1 MGRFWKAGIL
11 AIGALG
17 LAAMPMRAETDVALS
32 GYAAFTPNT
41 TASNVVQHP
50 ASQGGYLIELRHI
63 SNPIEGFKINY
74 GFNRANQRYST
85 LGTCTANCTSQT
97 VSVPADAHEVTAEWL
112 VSLHVLNV
120 RPFAFAG
127 GGVLVNVPQ
136 GGTLRTTVCGT
147 ACTTSNVIATT
158 RKDTKGLFTYGA
170 GLDFSV
176 LPHVGLRFQYRG
188 RVSKAPDLVNAFSST
203 NKFARTS
210 EPVFGVFLS
219 F

>member
-1 MGRFWKAGIL
+1 MGHFWKAGIL
-11 AIGALG
+11 AVGLLG
-17 LAAMPMRAETDVALS
+17 FASAQVRAETDLALS
-32 GYAAFTPNT
+32 GYAAFTGDT

-50 ASQGGYLIELRHI
+50 AKQGGYLIELRHI
-63 SNPIEGFKINY
+63 KNPIEGFKINY
-74 GFNRANQRYST
+74 GFNRANQVYST
-85 LGTCTANCTSQT
+85 AGTCTLNCRSITA
-97 VSVPADAHEVTAEWL
+97 SVPADQHEITAEWL

-127 GGVLVNVPQ
+127 GGALITSPQ
-136 GGTLRTTVCGT
+136 GATARQTICGT
-147 ACTTSNVIATT
+147 ACTTSNIITT
-158 RKDTKGLFTYGA
+158 TKKDTRGLFTYGA

-176 LPHVGLRFQYRG
+176 LPHIGLRFQYRG
-188 RVSKAPDLVNAFSST
+188 RVNKAPDVVSAFSST